1 MLWSTSQYWITGCT
15 EGVKIMDTWEY
26 LGNNNQPF
34 RDRKHT
40 IIKIWHCTE
49 EPFSRYSEALLRQD
63 INQNDI

>member
-34 RDRKHT
+34 RDRKKHYNKDLTLYWGT
-40 IIKIWHCTE
+40 I
-49 EPFSRYSEALLRQD
+49 F
-63 INQNDI
+63 